1 MQHVPGTDNVAD
13 LLTKNLSATQTWYH
27 IVQLGLE
34 ERLTRSVFLSEDAL
48 PVSCTLFVCMKGLFS
63 ASADDPWTLLVGRCK
78 LQTPHYVVMVEFCT
92 SGEAWLTKLANHYGI
107 HAIPVVAEVDAT
119 LPETMELIE
128 ASLQL
133 ASRKN
138 MHVLV
143 WASTP
148 CTGGSPWQRF
158 HRARDEQY
166 YDDKMKGLFTVHRKL
181 WKGFLRLVNTSTSTT
196 WVIEWPQRCA
206 YWGWASTKS
215 FLKLNQHESTLVFGC
230 ACGMV
235 GSDGLPIKKVWRLCS
250 SSHVLIHCMSK
261 LKCPGDHEHSNS
273 YILRSTQHYPEAFAH
288 TALRALSA
296 W

>member
-1 MQHVPGTDNVAD
+1 MENGEILVQHVPGTDNVAD
-13 LLTKNLSATQTWYH
+13 LQTKNLSATQTWYH

-34 ERLTRSVFLSEDAL
+34 ERLTRSTFLSGDAF
-48 PVSCTLFVCMKGLFS
+48 PASCILFVCMKGLFS

-78 LQTPHYVVMVEFCT
+78 LLTPHHIVMVEFCT

-107 HAIPVVAEVDAT
+107 HAIPVVVEVDAT

-133 ASRKN
+133 ASKKN
-138 MHVLV
+138 MHVIV

-148 CTGGSPWQRF
+148 CTGGSPWQQF
-158 HRARDEQY
+158 HRARDAQY
-166 YDDKMKGLFTVHRKL
+166 YDNKMKGLFTVHRKL
-181 WKGFLRLVNTSTSTT
+181 WEGFLKLVNTSASTS

-215 FLKLNQHESTLVFGC
+215 FLKQNEHGSTLVFGC

-235 GSDGLPIKKVWRLCS
+235 GSDGLPVKKVWRLCS
-250 SSHVLIHCMSK
+250 SIATFS
-261 LKCPGDHEHSNS
+261 
-273 YILRSTQHYPEAFAH
+273 F
-288 TALRALSA
+288 TA
-296 W
+296 